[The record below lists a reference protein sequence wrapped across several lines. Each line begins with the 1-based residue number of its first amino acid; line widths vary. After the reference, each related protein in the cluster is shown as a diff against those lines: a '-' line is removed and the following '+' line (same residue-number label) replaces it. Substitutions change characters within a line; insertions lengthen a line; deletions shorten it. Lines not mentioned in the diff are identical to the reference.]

1 VAVTGAYQT
10 LDDVISGLAEI
21 EASFTQRGDRRAIFA
36 TLYGVIST
44 AARENVGQ
52 HLFEDNTW
60 VGRYAVA
67 FANFYRLALDW
78 YEAGHLSQV
87 PKAWRLCFDFARESD
102 GLVLQD
108 LLLGV
113 NAHVNNDLPLALNA
127 VSIDPDRASRHRDHT
142 AVNKVFSRVLE
153 RATQAVA
160 TLYAPGLETADDF
173 GGQLDELASL
183 FSIDVARESAWE
195 AAVALANARSDAE
208 RRLTTTL
215 VSARAAVVARLLRA
229 PSLNPTFIAAC
240 RQFEQQPNWV
250 ALVATCIRHESG

>member
-1 VAVTGAYQT
+1 VAITGAYQT
-10 LDDVISGLAEI
+10 LDDVISGLAAI
-21 EASFTQRGDRRAIFA
+21 EARFTQRGDRRAIFA

-52 HLFEDNTW
+52 HLFEDNAW
-60 VGRYAVA
+60 VGRYAVV
-67 FANFYRLALDW
+67 FANYYRRALER
-78 YEAGHLSQV
+78 YEAGQMSDV
-87 PKAWRLCFDFARESD
+87 PKAWRLCFDFACQGD
-102 GLVLQD
+102 GVVLQD

-127 VSIDPDRASRHRDHT
+127 VSIDPNRASRHRDHT
-142 AVNKVFSRVLE
+142 AVNRVFGRVLE
-153 RATQAVA
+153 RATEAIA

-183 FSIDVARESAWE
+183 FSIEVARESAWE

-229 PSLNPTFIAAC
+229 PSLSPTFIAAC
-240 RQFEQQPNWV
+240 RRLEQQQDWL
-250 ALVATCIRHESG
+250 ALVTTCIAKN

>member
-1 VAVTGAYQT
+1 VTVAGAYQT
-10 LDDVISGLAEI
+10 LDDVISGLANL
-21 EASFTQRGDRRAIFA
+21 EARFKQQGDRRAIFA

-52 HLFEDNTW
+52 HLFEDNEW
-60 VGRYAVA
+60 VGRYAVT
-67 FANFYRLALDW
+67 FANFYRLALER
-78 YEAGHLSQV
+78 YEAGQMSDV
-87 PKAWRLCFDFARESD
+87 PKAWRLCFDFAREGD

-142 AVNKVFSRVLE
+142 AVNRVFGRVLE
-153 RATQAVA
+153 LAAEAVA

-183 FSIDVARESAWE
+183 FSIEVARESAWE
-195 AAVALANARSDAE
+195 AAVALANARSEAE

-229 PSLNPTFIAAC
+229 PSLSPTFIAAC
-240 RQFEQQPNWV
+240 RGLEQQPNWV
-250 ALVATCIRHESG
+250 AVVSECIRRG